1 MIKELFLGSAVLF
14 CAASIINGQDASYGF
29 KTCTWQERK
38 VCIEMA
44 RWETPLETLMV
55 ITKDECEKA
64 CNENEQCNFIAYNEM
79 GYATKMCMLLATCN
93 GIVDFPTPAEVYIS
107 AKNECP

>member
-14 CAASIINGQDASYGF
+14 CAVSIINGQDASYGF

-44 RWETPLETLMV
+44 RMTPPLETLMT

-64 CNENEQCNFIAYNEM
+64 CNENEQCNFIAYYDWPM
-79 GYATKMCMLLATCN
+79 KMCMLLATCN
-93 GIVDFPTPAEVYIS
+93 GIVEFPTPAEYYIS